1 MSFKKLGL
9 SDELLSAI
17 QEKGYSE
24 ATPVQRKTIPYI
36 IQGLDIL
43 AGAQTGTGKTAA
55 FALPILDKLQKSE
68 SKRRRVRALILT
80 PTRELASQV
89 ADSFRD
95 YGSNLRFKTAV
106 LYGGVSIKTQKD
118 KLRMGVDIVVATPGR
133 LLDHLSQ
140 KTVDLSEV
148 EVFVLDEGDRMLDMG
163 FIIDIKRII
172 KFLPYKRQNLLFSAT
187 FPKEIRSLAS
197 KLLSS
202 PKEIQIS
209 SQNSTAEKVKQLVY
223 PVDRARKK
231 ELLIHCIQEEKWF
244 QALVFTKTKR
254 GADKLTKVLNKQRI
268 NANAIHGDKT
278 QAARTRAL
286 KSFKDGAIQI
296 LVATDVAARGIDIN
310 LLPYV
315 VNFDLPL
322 VPEDYIHRIGR
333 TARAGK
339 EGTAIS
345 LVCADDFNLLSGIE
359 RLLNFRIPREEIEGF
374 ETTQHLNTTNLESN
388 NNQRKKPHNKNKNL
402 RKRVSDNKKSPW
414 RKKKESDNKKTPWR
428 NKKESDDKKTPWKKK
443 KEFDDKKTPWRKK
456 KESDDKNKGLRKRV
470 SDNKKSPWR
479 KKKETSRKEDKNT
492 NQRKESDNKRKK
504 PFNKSVKSN
513 NSKNSWNNRGNSQ
526 SKK

>member
-1 MSFKKLGL
+1 MSFNKLGL
-9 SDELLSAI
+9 SDELLSAL
-17 QEKGYSE
+17 QEKNYLK
-24 ATPVQRKTIPYI
+24 ATPVQSKAIPYI

-55 FALPILDKLQKSE
+55 FALPILNKLQKSK
-68 SKRRRVRALILT
+68 SKRRRVRALVLT

-95 YGSNLRFKTAV
+95 YGSKLRFKTAV

-118 KLRMGVDIVVATPGR
+118 KLRMGVDIIVATPGR

-163 FIIDIKRII
+163 FIVDIKKII
-172 KFLPYKRQNLLFSAT
+172 KSLPYKRQNLLFSAT
-187 FPKEIRSLAS
+187 FPREIRTLAS
-197 KLLSS
+197 KLLHS

-209 SQNSTAEKVKQLVY
+209 SQNSTAEKVKQIIY

-231 ELLIHCIQEEKWF
+231 ELLIHCIKEEKWF
-244 QALVFTKTKR
+244 RVLVFTKTKR
-254 GADKLTKVLNKQRI
+254 GADKLTKVLNKQKI

-278 QAARTRAL
+278 QAARSRAL
-286 KSFKDGAIQI
+286 KSFKDGEIQV
-296 LVATDVAARGIDIN
+296 LVATDVAARGIDIS

-315 VNFDLPL
+315 INFDLPL

-374 ETTQHLNTTNLESN
+374 ETTQHLNTTNLKSN
-388 NNQRKKPHNKNKNL
+388 SNQKKNPYNKNKKL
-402 RKRVSDNKKSPW
+402 RKKVSDNKKSPW
-414 RKKKESDNKKTPWR
+414 RKKKKS
-428 NKKESDDKKTPWKKK
+428 S
-443 KEFDDKKTPWRKK
+443 
-456 KESDDKNKGLRKRV
+456 SKNK
-470 SDNKKSPWR
+470 
-479 KKKETSRKEDKNT
+479 KNT
-492 NQRKESDNKRKK
+492 NQRKSSNNKRKS
-504 PFNKSVKSN
+504 PFNK
-513 NSKNSWNNRGNSQ
+513 KNK
-526 SKK
+526 SKKNAWRNKENAKIKNKRTN

>member
-24 ATPVQRKTIPYI
+24 ATPVQRKAIPYI

-286 KSFKDGAIQI
+286 KSFKDGAIQV

-428 NKKESDDKKTPWKKK
+428 NKKKSDNKKTPWKKK
-443 KEFDDKKTPWRKK
+443 KESDNKKTPWRKK
-456 KESDDKNKGLRKRV
+456 
-470 SDNKKSPWR
+470 
-479 KKKETSRKEDKNT
+479 
-492 NQRKESDNKRKK
+492 KESDNKRKK

-513 NSKNSWNNRGNSQ
+513 NSKNSWNNRGISQ
-526 SKK
+526 SKKRFN

>member
-1 MSFKKLGL
+1 MSFNKLGL
-9 SDELLSAI
+9 SDELLSAL
-17 QEKGYSE
+17 QEKNYLK
-24 ATPVQRKTIPYI
+24 ATPVQSKAIPYI

-55 FALPILDKLQKSE
+55 FALPILNKLQKSK
-68 SKRRRVRALILT
+68 SKRRRVRALVLT

-95 YGSNLRFKTAV
+95 YGSKLRFKTAV

-118 KLRMGVDIVVATPGR
+118 KLRMGVDIIVATPGR

-163 FIIDIKRII
+163 FIVDIKKII
-172 KFLPYKRQNLLFSAT
+172 KSLPYKRQNLLFSAT
-187 FPKEIRSLAS
+187 FPREIRTLAS
-197 KLLSS
+197 KLLHS

-209 SQNSTAEKVKQLVY
+209 SQNSTAEKVKQIIY

-231 ELLIHCIQEEKWF
+231 ELLIHCIKEEKWF
-244 QALVFTKTKR
+244 RVLVFTKTKR
-254 GADKLTKVLNKQRI
+254 GADKLTKVLNKQKI

-278 QAARTRAL
+278 QAARSRAL
-286 KSFKDGAIQI
+286 KSFKDGEIQV
-296 LVATDVAARGIDIN
+296 LVATDVAARGIDIS

-315 VNFDLPL
+315 INFDLPL

-374 ETTQHLNTTNLESN
+374 ETTQHLNTTNLKSN
-388 NNQRKKPHNKNKNL
+388 SNQKKNPYNKNKKL
-402 RKRVSDNKKSPW
+402 RKKFTDNKKSPW
-414 RKKKESDNKKTPWR
+414 RKKKKS
-428 NKKESDDKKTPWKKK
+428 S
-443 KEFDDKKTPWRKK
+443 
-456 KESDDKNKGLRKRV
+456 SKNK
-470 SDNKKSPWR
+470 
-479 KKKETSRKEDKNT
+479 KNT
-492 NQRKESDNKRKK
+492 NQRKSSNNKRKS
-504 PFNKSVKSN
+504 PFNK
-513 NSKNSWNNRGNSQ
+513 KNK
-526 SKK
+526 SKKNAWRNKENAKIKNKRTD